1 MGKLSL
7 QDLADVLVEKNGL
20 SKQEALHFV
29 SSVFDAVQDGLQK
42 EKLVKIKGLGTFKV
56 IEVEARESV
65 NVNTGERVVI
75 GSHSKITFIP
85 DVAMK
90 ELVNKPFSGFETV
103 ALNDGVSFD
112 DVSSTDVAEK
122 EQGEEE
128 PASKPDVSAVKLAEV
143 PDVPKEEEPKEEK
156 PAEDE
161 TDTYNNYGMT
171 EKQKKR
177 KWLWPMLFVL
187 GCGASFYG
195 GFKMSRMM
203 DPTAIYQNIDTVLPV
218 DSIIDSVQ
226 VANNSPVETAKV
238 ENSQSTKTEDI
249 KTKNDNTKTEAKPA
263 DDDHEKYEKMDAR
276 VRTGAYRIVGLDRVI
291 KSNVGE
297 TLGYIAGRILG
308 PDMVCYLEVYNGM
321 KDSNKALEVGT
332 EIKIPKLELKKKKT
346 AVGKETTTKKKN
358 K

>member
-1 MGKLSL
+1 
-7 QDLADVLVEKNGL
+7 
-20 SKQEALHFV
+20 
-29 SSVFDAVQDGLQK
+29 
-42 EKLVKIKGLGTFKV
+42 
-56 IEVEARESV
+56 
-65 NVNTGERVVI
+65 
-75 GSHSKITFIP
+75 
-85 DVAMK
+85 
-90 ELVNKPFSGFETV
+90 
-103 ALNDGVSFD
+103 
-112 DVSSTDVAEK
+112 VSSTDVAEK

-143 PDVPKEEEPKEEK
+143 PEEPKGEEPKGEEPKGEEPKGEEPKEEEQK
-156 PAEDE
+156 EEEPAEEE
-161 TDTYNNYGMT
+161 TDTDYNNYGMT
-171 EKQKKR
+171 EKKKKR

-226 VANNSPVETAKV
+226 VVNNSPVETAKV
-238 ENSQSTKTEDI
+238 ENSQSTKTESI
-249 KTKNDNTKTEAKPA
+249 QTQNDNPKTEAKPA
-263 DDDHEKYEKMDAR
+263 DDDYEKYEKMDAR